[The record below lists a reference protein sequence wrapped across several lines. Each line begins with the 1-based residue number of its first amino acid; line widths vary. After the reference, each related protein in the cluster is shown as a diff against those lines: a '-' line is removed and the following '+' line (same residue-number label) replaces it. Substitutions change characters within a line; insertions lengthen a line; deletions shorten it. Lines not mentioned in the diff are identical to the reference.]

1 MYRKLTSVALF
12 TLQMVIRF
20 LMAWNRLETLI
31 LLRNTRHSLC
41 PVWLMKKKKYFNPFF
56 LYSLYFHIHILHL
69 QYLFTPTLFSAM
81 FSHP

>member
-56 LYSLYFHIHILHL
+56 LY
-69 QYLFTPTLFSAM
+69 
-81 FSHP
+81 